1 MDAVKKTNSELK
13 NKLKVMKDKETR
25 IENGLKDALVEL
37 EEKKR
42 EIER

>member
-1 MDAVKKTNSELK
+1 
-13 NKLKVMKDKETR
+13 MKDKETK

-42 EIER
+42 EIERQ